1 MQYTV
6 KTESKVKGAYEQQVK
21 GTKFLVLVVQNLDVN
36 DGIIIQNKEVK
47 KNSTCLAKLS
57 LKVTVVRFRAR
68 RKCKTLKSVSS
79 HLGNLH
85 ATRPKTS
92 I

>member
-1 MQYTV
+1 MQYAV

-21 GTKFLVLVVQNLDVN
+21 GTKFPVLDVQNLDVN

-47 KNSTCLAKLS
+47 KKQCLAKLS

>member
-6 KTESKVKGAYEQQVK
+6 KTESKVKEAYEQQVK

-47 KNSTCLAKLS
+47 KNS
-57 LKVTVVRFRAR
+57 V
-68 RKCKTLKSVSS
+68 
-79 HLGNLH
+79 
-85 ATRPKTS
+85 
-92 I
+92 